1 MYQDYQF
8 SESWLYCSE
17 FSISPLVESWRL
29 SLKPPGCN
37 ALLLSFQRA
46 KASLAQGFLWLGATK
61 ITKTYKHHFSP
72 EWSESWH
79 RQSNR
84 GDGCPAGRCIRTRTV
99 PESSWNRLKWR
110 VVFFAFLTV
119 LMCMHYIHV
128 SKKMT
133 NDPWSHQ
140 SINPADWGV
149 FFGLPKK
156 MGCGLQ
162 VMALA
167 CVQLDAW
174 RIGHVPFFC
183 CRRCRCAFMDDRH
196 PGSGVTKMVQKQ
208 KSTMSDPLM
217 NYKLYLL

>member
-1 MYQDYQF
+1 M
-8 SESWLYCSE
+8 LYY
-17 FSISPLVESWRL
+17 SPSKGPKHRWHKDSCGLEQQ
-29 SLKPPGCN
+29 KM
-37 ALLLSFQRA
+37 
-46 KASLAQGFLWLGATK
+46 TK
-61 ITKTYKHHFSP
+61 NHFSP
-72 EWSESWH
+72 RVKRIVESAKRLVNPPSPRRRMPSWKVYPN
-79 RQSNR
+79 QNSSW
-84 GDGCPAGRCIRTRTV
+84 
-99 PESSWNRLKWR
+99 SSWNRLKWR